1 MPTKKKQPTQR
12 IRKSP
17 KNDEELRTIAVCTRL
32 DSAEAAKLDKLR
44 GKMQRG
50 VYLRMLINGVNPQL
64 MPEIN
69 MKAYNTLL
77 NISNQL
83 DRLGSHKGVF
93 SDAEIAEVRKLISN
107 LRLELLNVKLE
118 SKNQ

>member
-1 MPTKKKQPTQR
+1 MPTKKKDPTKR
-12 IRKSP
+12 IRKAP
-17 KNDEELRTIAVCTRL
+17 KSGEEPRTIAVCSRL
-32 DSAEAAKLDKLR
+32 DSAEAAKLDRLR

-77 NISNQL
+77 NISNRL
-83 DRLGSHKGVF
+83 DAIGSRRGVF
-93 SDAEIAEVRKLISN
+93 SDAQITEIKELISN
-107 LRLELLNVKLE
+107 LRLELLNVKL
-118 SKNQ
+118 K

>member
-1 MPTKKKQPTQR
+1 MPTRKKDPTKR
-12 IRKSP
+12 IRKAP
-17 KNDEELRTIAVCTRL
+17 KSGEEPRTIAVCSRL
-32 DSAEAAKLDKLR
+32 DSAEAAKLDRLR

-50 VYLRMLINGVNPQL
+50 VYLRMLINGATPQL

>member
-1 MPTKKKQPTQR
+1 MPTKKKDPTKR
-12 IRKSP
+12 IRKAP
-17 KNDEELRTIAVCTRL
+17 KSGEEPRTIAVCSRL
-32 DSAEAAKLDKLR
+32 DSAEAAKLDTLR

-50 VYLRMLINGVNPQL
+50 VYLRMLINGVTPQL

-69 MKAYNTLL
+69 MQAYNTLL
-77 NISNQL
+77 NISNRL
-83 DRLGSHKGVF
+83 DAIGSRRGVF
-93 SDAEIAEVRKLISN
+93 SDAQIAEVRKLISN